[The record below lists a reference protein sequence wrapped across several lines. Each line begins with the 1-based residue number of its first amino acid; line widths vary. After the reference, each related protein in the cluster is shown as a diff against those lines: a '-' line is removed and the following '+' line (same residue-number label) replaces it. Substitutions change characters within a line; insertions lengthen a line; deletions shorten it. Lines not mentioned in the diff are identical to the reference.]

1 MGVQRC
7 ILKTNSKVIVSQIDK
22 ECMARDET
30 RERYLAI
37 VWRME
42 NFFKRFTVRHI
53 ERAKN
58 TEADELAKA
67 AARKTALPLDVFLQ
81 TIEDPSIK
89 AVELEPRMLNI
100 MQGEDWWPPIMAYLR
115 HHYEPDSSTDLTRM
129 Q

>member
-1 MGVQRC
+1 
-7 ILKTNSKVIVSQIDK
+7 
-22 ECMARDET
+22 
-30 RERYLAI
+30 
-37 VWRME
+37 ME

-100 MQGEDWWPPIMAYLR
+100 MQGEDW
-115 HHYEPDSSTDLTRM
+115 
-129 Q
+129 